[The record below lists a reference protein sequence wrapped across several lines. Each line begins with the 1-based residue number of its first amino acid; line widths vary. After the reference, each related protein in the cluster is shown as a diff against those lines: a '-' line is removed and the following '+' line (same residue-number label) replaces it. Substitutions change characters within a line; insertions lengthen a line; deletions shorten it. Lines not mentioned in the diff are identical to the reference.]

1 MIIVVDVAVVFVD
14 PHKNATRI
22 DVVVVLVFAV
32 PPPPSLEP
40 GYSLEQVNEDVYIL
54 V

>member
-22 DVVVVLVFAV
+22 DVVVVLVVA
-32 PPPPSLEP
+32 PPPL
-40 GYSLEQVNEDVYIL
+40 
-54 V
+54 